1 MTSNTRWNVV
11 ALVVVLAT
19 VIALIMPSHFA
30 TAFDVSRMT
39 PVADRNIRTGNK
51 MLIEKEIIEERQVV
65 SENDSNSTQAEVA
78 LDEDMSFL
86 DEDDGDSDDG
96 VLDVNEIPVRYD
108 EAQLWRVYNISN
120 AMSRRNMLPL
130 GDILESKYGGTI
142 WKENSKFLDVSIDK
156 KHVKAARAFLE
167 DHNLNT
173 EVLNYNIQEMIDNEA
188 AVGANLTQSEAGQ
201 RTKKAARSGIHW
213 KDYHDLDTIYAFM
226 REIRGKFPNICRL
239 YTIGKTAEGRDLKVL
254 SISENLTANKK
265 IWIDGGIHAREWV
278 SPATVTYI
286 INQLLTNWEK
296 QPSYIRNKSWYIMPV
311 MNPDGYMYSRRSNR
325 LWRKNRKPH
334 KTSSCVG
341 VDLNRNFNIGWGTV
355 GSSKNPCHETYH
367 GTSAN
372 SELETQAVVNYI
384 KSIKANLEAYL
395 TYHSYSQALVYPYG
409 YKSAKSKYATALQR
423 VGKEAARLIKNK
435 TGKTYDVGVTYKVL
449 SLAAGGSD
457 DWSCSVMGIKY
468 VYTIELRDRGQYG
481 FILPPAQIEG
491 TASEG
496 LILAQQ
502 VAKDIS

>member
-1 MTSNTRWNVV
+1 MISNTRWNVV

-78 LDEDMSFL
+78 LDEDMSFPG
-86 DEDDGDSDDG
+86 EDDGDSDDG

-254 SISENLTANKK
+254 RISENPKNYKK
-265 IWIDGGIHAREWV
+265 IWIDGGIHAREWI
-278 SPATVTYI
+278 SPATVTFILY
-286 INQLLTNWEK
+286 QLMSKWQE
-296 QPSYIRNKSWYIMPV
+296 QPDYIRQRTWYVMPV
-311 MNPDGYMYSRRSNR
+311 MNPDGYEYSRQFNR
-325 LWRKNRKPH
+325 LWRKNRAPAKR
-334 KTSSCVG
+334 SQCLG
-341 VDLNRNFNIGWGTV
+341 VDLNRNFDIGWNGY
-355 GSSKNPCHETYH
+355 GSSTNPCSDTYR
-367 GTSAN
+367 GESAG
-372 SELETQAVVNYI
+372 SELETDAVVKFLTKRKY
-384 KSIKANLEAYL
+384 NLDAYL
-395 TYHSYSQALVYPYG
+395 TFHSYGQMVVYPWA
-409 YKSAKSKYATALQR
+409 YKAVKVRDSGVLQR
-423 VGKEAARLIKNK
+423 VATTAVQRIEKK
-435 TGKTYDVGVTYKVL
+435 TGEIYRASVTHEVL
-449 SLAAGGSD
+449 GIAGGGSD
-457 DWSCSVMGIKY
+457 DWTRAALGTQY
-468 VYTIELRDRGQYG
+468 VYTIELRDRGHFG
-481 FILPPAQIEG
+481 FVLPPSQILETAIEG
-491 TASEG
+491 YTVVDTV
-496 LILAQQ
+496 AQ
-502 VAKDIS
+502 AIK